1 MLSQSNPV
9 HRRTAAHARV
19 ANADGNGW
27 SRLARRASASDGFS
41 LPELL
46 VVMLIIGVLAAVA
59 IPAFLSDTTSA
70 TDVQAKELAHSAE
83 TTAETLALDHGGSYE
98 STTTTE
104 LAAEEPTIPIA
115 PSTQHAYL
123 SGATPGLNE
132 YSVTATATNGDELTI
147 TRAADGTISRTCH
160 SAKKDCTGAENGS
173 W

>member
-9 HRRTAAHARV
+9 RRTAAHV
-19 ANADGNGW
+19 ANANGRGW
-27 SRLARRASASDGFS
+27 SRRSPRAGASDGFS

-70 TDVQAKELAHSAE
+70 TNVQAKELAHSAE
-83 TTAETLALDHGGSYE
+83 TMAETLALDHGGSYE

-104 LAAEEPTIPIA
+104 LAAEERTIPIA

-123 SGATPGLNE
+123 SGATHGVNE

-147 TRAADGTISRTCH
+147 TRATDGTISRTCH
-160 SAKKDCTGAENGS
+160 SARKDCGGAENAS